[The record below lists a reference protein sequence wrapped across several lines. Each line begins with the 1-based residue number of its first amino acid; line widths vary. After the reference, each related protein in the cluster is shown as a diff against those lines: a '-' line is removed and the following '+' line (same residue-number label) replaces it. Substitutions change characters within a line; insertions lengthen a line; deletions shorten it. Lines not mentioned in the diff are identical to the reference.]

1 MSEGWANKQESFAGR
16 SFNNSNYRGPRRDG
30 ANGGG
35 AGGRPAYQNNGGGG
49 GYVPRQNG
57 GGSYGFQS
65 NGSAG
70 GGYGGGQAYE
80 SRGSYGQNRP
90 PRNNFGGAPR
100 NGNGGGGGGGGGGG
114 FQVVGGAS
122 SVIEIDP
129 GKVGMVIGR
138 GGGKI
143 REIQQNFQVHVK
155 IGMLTIIISIK
166 QIFAFVSYKKK
177 KIKKNRAPF
186 WCRHEW
192 RILTK
197 I

>member
-1 MSEGWANKQESFAGR
+1 MSEGWANKQENFAGR

-35 AGGRPAYQNNGGGG
+35 GGGAGRPAYQNNGGG
-49 GYVPRQNG
+49 YAPRQNG

-70 GGYGGGQAYE
+70 GYGGGQSYGE
-80 SRGSYGQNRP
+80 RSSNYGQNRP

-100 NGNGGGGGGGGGGG
+100 NGNGGGGGGGGGG

-155 IGMLTIIISIK
+155 IDRDPGVNGLTGVTIRGEDYAIE
-166 QIFAFVSYKKK
+166 QA
-177 KIKKNRAPF
+177 KNFIQELIAV
-186 WCRHEW
+186 
-192 RILTK
+192 K
-197 I
+197 